1 MNGKQ
6 LSDKPVGAGKPNV
19 LYWTADAVKLCASS
33 GKIQHYEGPVV
44 TQYEGTVLAIAD
56 CLGDWREELITVVEG
71 QLRIYTTIIP
81 AKDRRV
87 TLMQDPIYRNDVA
100 MVSMGYF
107 YPPQLSYY
115 FTQDSAGAKAAA
127 TK

>member
-1 MNGKQ
+1 
-6 LSDKPVGAGKPNV
+6 
-19 LYWTADAVKLCASS
+19 LYASG
-33 GKIQHYEGPVV
+33 GKIQHYNGPTV
-44 TQYEGTVLAIAD
+44 TQYEGTPLAIAD

-71 QLRIYTTIIP
+71 QLRIYTTTIP

-87 TLMQDPIYRNDVA
+87 TLMQDPIYRNDTA

-115 FTQDSAGAKAAA
+115 LTQDAVKAKP
-127 TK
+127 